1 MLKPTSTMKEVGLF
15 IVFIY
20 LCYCKFLDIN
30 VMMTSLTEAVK
41 PMKSIKPV
49 VLRCVKQTP
58 ANDNVIIN
66 VNIIIITN

>member
-1 MLKPTSTMKEVGLF
+1 
-15 IVFIY
+15 
-20 LCYCKFLDIN
+20 
-30 VMMTSLTEAVK
+30 MTSLTEAVK